1 MALLAGGV
9 GQPVGL
15 AAAEVAVAGGVGG
28 TSASRSTSA
37 IAVVERR
44 VEHRPDFRRSSKL
57 VAGPVTNQLKG
68 KSHPW
73 AVPVR
78 TNRRSSSQN
87 SWVAVNSG
95 TCP

>member
-1 MALLAGGV
+1 V
-9 GQPVGL
+9 SPC
-15 AAAEVAVAGGVGG
+15 
-28 TSASRSTSA
+28 ASRLPKWRSRVELGVDLGQSVDFTA

-95 TCP
+95 TCPYPSKA